1 MRTNWND
8 AEEHVEDD
16 ELAFSELCRILS
28 KGGQMYWSVPSP
40 TLLEETKIDDPKKN
54 HMGHYRWYGNDFIK
68 TVESWSDKYNVTT
81 TPIYETDI
89 VTKFKDCIFL
99 TEKE

>member
-1 MRTNWND
+1 
-8 AEEHVEDD
+8 
-16 ELAFSELCRILS
+16 
-28 KGGQMYWSVPSP
+28 MYWSVPSP

-81 TPIYETDI
+81 KAIHESDI
-89 VTKFKDCIFL
+89 VTKFEDCIFL

>member
-1 MRTNWND
+1 
-8 AEEHVEDD
+8 
-16 ELAFSELCRILS
+16 
-28 KGGQMYWSVPSP
+28 
-40 TLLEETKIDDPKKN
+40 
-54 HMGHYRWYGNDFIK
+54 MGHYRWYGNDFIK